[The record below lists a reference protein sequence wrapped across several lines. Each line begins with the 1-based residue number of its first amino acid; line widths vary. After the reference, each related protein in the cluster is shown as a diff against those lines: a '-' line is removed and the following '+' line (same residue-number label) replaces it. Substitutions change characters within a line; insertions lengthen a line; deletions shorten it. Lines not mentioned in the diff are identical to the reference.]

1 MFEVFKLTE
10 GADTAGKT
18 GKPIVHAISYL
29 DERSIAGTF
38 RGAHQAAP
46 RFAPGARGEGFRF
59 QNRRKALT
67 AEEN

>member
-1 MFEVFKLTE
+1 MFGVFKLTE
-10 GADTAGKT
+10 GADTASET

-29 DERSIAGTF
+29 DEWSVTGTF

-46 RFAPGARGEGFRF
+46 RFAPDARVEGFRF